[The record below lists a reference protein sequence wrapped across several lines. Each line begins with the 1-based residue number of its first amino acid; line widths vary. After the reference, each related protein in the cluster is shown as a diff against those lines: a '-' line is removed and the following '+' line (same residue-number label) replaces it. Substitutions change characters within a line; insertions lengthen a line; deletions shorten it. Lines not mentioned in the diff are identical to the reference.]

1 MHVVLINCYTFLIKF
16 SLVDSAFKQ
25 QRLPAWQPVLTAG
38 TVLPTFFIIG
48 ILFIP
53 VGVALLYFSDE
64 VSEHVIDYTNC
75 LQVGQ
80 SNLTCSEYLVTNPT
94 GATCKCQIDFKLEK
108 DFVVS
113 FLNLVVGIKN
123 Y

>member
-1 MHVVLINCYTFLIKF
+1 MLFF
-16 SLVDSAFKQ
+16 SSDSAFKQ

-64 VSEHVIDYTNC
+64 VSELVIDYTNC
-75 LQVGQ
+75 LQVVDNKQ
-80 SNLTCSEYLVTNPT
+80 TNLTCSEYLTTNVN
-94 GATCKCQIDFKLEK
+94 GTCHCQHDFTLEK

-113 FLNLVVGIKN
+113 I
-123 Y
+123 

>member
-1 MHVVLINCYTFLIKF
+1 MLFVSF
-16 SLVDSAFKQ
+16 SDSAFKQ

-64 VSEHVIDYTNC
+64 VSEHVIDYTDC
-75 LQVGQ
+75 LKVGQ
-80 SNLTCSEYLVTNPT
+80 NNVTCSYYIEQNPSS
-94 GATCKCQIDFKLEK
+94 TCQCEITFTLDK

-113 FLNLVVGIKN
+113 SRVHIHT
-123 Y
+123 YM

>member
-1 MHVVLINCYTFLIKF
+1 MSI
-16 SLVDSAFKQ
+16 VDSAFKQ

-75 LQVGQ
+75 IQVGTN
-80 SNLTCSEYLVTNPT
+80 NLTCSDYIVNNPN
-94 GATCKCQIDFKLEK
+94 GATCKCQIDFTLDK
-108 DFVVS
+108 DFAVS
-113 FLNLVVGIKN
+113 FLCWVWEMVNGWVGWGGFVI
-123 Y
+123 